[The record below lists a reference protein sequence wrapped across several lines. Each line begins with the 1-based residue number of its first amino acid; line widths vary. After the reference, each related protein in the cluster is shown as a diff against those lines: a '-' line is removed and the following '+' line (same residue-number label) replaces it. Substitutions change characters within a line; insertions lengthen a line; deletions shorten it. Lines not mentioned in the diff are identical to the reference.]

1 MKKLLA
7 CILALVMIASIF
19 AGCNTQTPAPATDPT
34 NAPSEEA
41 NIPSTNNSAEDLK
54 AAAAYVK
61 AIYKEAATST
71 PTDYQRVGSVRV
83 GDVEYTVVWT
93 VDVGEDVVKVVPN
106 NDGTVTMVIGTAI
119 EGETPYVLTA
129 SVSNAEGATESVS
142 FNYFIPAPLGS
153 QTEIVDMAY
162 ALEVGATM
170 DAPATLTGVVTE
182 IDTPYSDQYKNV
194 TVIMTVEGRED
205 KPIMC
210 YRLKGDG
217 AEDIMPGDI
226 ITVTGY
232 IKNYKGTIE
241 FDQGCTLDK
250 LVKGENSFVMP
261 TDPREIVLAAYALEW
276 NQALPKA
283 VTLTGQIIEVQTP
296 FTSFYNNITVVMRV
310 NEAPNLPI
318 VAFRLKGNEAYK
330 IWLGD
335 TITVTGTLKNYKG
348 TIEFD
353 AGCTLDSWKETGVN
367 DPFFCKAE
375 DAAVYA
381 NANLANRQNL
391 YGEYLITGRVM
402 KDGASPV
409 IAVDIDG
416 TTLEIECYK
425 LNMNGKSVNAG
436 DYISVRGYFSK
447 SSKGALQICGYLACL
462 DRTTLKEAMEEASG
476 LANGEHLFYNST
488 ITGTIKIDEAYSEK
502 YGNITFTVTA
512 EDGTSIKVYRIEG
525 YGADQLVDGDVVTVT
540 GPLTAYKGTPQFDS
554 NATFLCNRVLPK
566 TLKEQLAAAATLAN
580 NTYLPVESTV
590 TGTVVINTDYSAQ
603 YGNITFTV
611 TDSEGNSV
619 YCYRVKGD
627 GMDTLADG
635 DTVTVTGNLTA
646 YNKKAQF
653 DSTAKVT
660 VVAKGEGPVTPDQPD
675 VPAEELKTLA
685 QQIAAAEK
693 LASQTYLESVKSTIT
708 GTVEINTEYNSQH
721 GNVTFTVTNSDGISI
736 YCFRMKG
743 DDASKV
749 ATGDT
754 VTVTGNLYNYNGGV
768 QFYGVEDKATFTID
782 KKADGGSTETPEVTV
797 PTGKPVTITTKFGTA
812 DTTLSAEQAVWTQN
826 GITITND
833 RNGAQNACY
842 TNYKDGYEIRVYN
855 DGSKL
860 TIAYPGMTALVFDV
874 DDYKANYVEI
884 LDGALKEAGFTTAV
898 SGQTITVNLPAAADS
913 ISFLNNGS
921 AQFRLNSVTVY
932 VPEGSETPNPNPGE
946 GEGGETG
953 TTYTK
958 ITSMDQLV
966 SGTYVL
972 VASSGY
978 APLKVDGTW
987 ILATQPTVSG
997 DKVTDA
1003 KEAVWILSVDGTS
1016 VTLQDAAGTFIAP
1029 KGGNSNGLAT
1039 TKYSWNV
1046 TFADGAFQFAGVG
1059 EDTVVLASN
1068 VGSQNK
1074 FRAYKTSTVS
1084 GNPAGYPS
1092 TFVLYKLDVA

>member
-41 NIPSTNNSAEDLK
+41 NIPSTDNSAEDLK

-83 GDVEYTVVWT
+83 GDVEYTIVWT
-93 VDVGEDVVKVVPN
+93 ADVAEDVVKVVPN
-106 NDGTVTMVIGTAI
+106 GDGTVTMVIGTAI

-142 FNYFIPAPLGS
+142 FNYYIPAPLGS

-162 ALEVGATM
+162 ALEVGATL

-182 IDTPYSDQYKNV
+182 IDTPYSAQYKNV

-210 YRLKGDG
+210 YRVKGDG
-217 AEDIMPGDI
+217 AEDIMPGDT

-462 DRTTLKEAMEEASG
+462 DRTTLKEAMEEASQLTSG
-476 LANGEHLFYNST
+476 NLFYNST
-488 ITGTIKIDEAYSEK
+488 ITGTIKIDTPYSEQ

-512 EDGTSIKVYRIEG
+512 EDGTSIKVYRIKG

-540 GPLTAYKGTPQFDS
+540 GPLTAFKGTPQFDS
-554 NATFLCNRVLPK
+554 KATFLCNRVLPK

-590 TGTVVINTDYSAQ
+590 TGTVKINTAYSAQ

-675 VPAEELKTLA
+675 VPVEELKTLA

-693 LASQTYLESVKSTIT
+693 LAHDTSLSVESTIT
-708 GTVEINTEYNSQH
+708 GVVSDVDYNSDYNNITF
-721 GNVTFTVTNSDGISI
+721 NVTNTDGIKLV
-736 YCFRMKG
+736 CFRLVF
-743 DDASKV
+743 DDM
-749 ATGDT
+749 ATLANGDT
-754 VTVTGNLYNYNGGV
+754 VTVKGYLKNYNGT
-768 QFYGVEDKATFTID
+768 VEFVKGATVTVD
-782 KKADGGSTETPEVTV
+782 KKADGGSTETPDTPEVTV

-833 RNGAQNACY
+833 RNGAQNGCY
-842 TNYKDGYEIRVYN
+842 TNYQNGYEIRVYN

-874 DDYKANYVEI
+874 NDYKDNYVEI

-913 ISFLNNGS
+913 ISFLNNGT

-932 VPEGSETPNPNPGE
+932 VPEGSETPDPNPGE
-946 GEGGETG
+946 GEGGETPSESKTVSFTFG
-953 TTYTK
+953 ENGEEK
-958 ITSMDQLV
+958 HVDGSDITSYEE
-966 SGTYVL
+966 T
-972 VASSGY
+972 
-978 APLKVDGTW
+978 VDGYTLTLTAMTKAYGSAFDAKGNSV
-987 ILATQPTVSG
+987 IKLGTSKAVGGFTLTVPSDVTSVVIHIAKYKEKDTTVSINGTEYVINGASNNGEYDAITIDTSSVKTIELITVSG
-997 DKVTDA
+997 KCRA
-1003 KEAVWILSVDGTS
+1003 MI
-1016 VTLQDAAGTFIAP
+1016 
-1029 KGGNSNGLAT
+1029 NGIDF
-1039 TKYSWNV
+1039 KI
-1046 TFADGAFQFAGVG
+1046 G
-1059 EDTVVLASN
+1059 
-1068 VGSQNK
+1068 
-1074 FRAYKTSTVS
+1074 
-1084 GNPAGYPS
+1084 
-1092 TFVLYKLDVA
+1092 

>member
-675 VPAEELKTLA
+675 VPVEELKTLA

-693 LASQTYLESVKSTIT
+693 LAHDTSLSVESTIT
-708 GTVEINTEYNSQH
+708 GVVSDVDYNSDYNNITF
-721 GNVTFTVTNSDGISI
+721 NVTNTDGIKLV
-736 YCFRMKG
+736 CFRLVF
-743 DDASKV
+743 DDM
-749 ATGDT
+749 ATLANGDT
-754 VTVTGNLYNYNGGV
+754 VTVKGYLKNYDGT
-768 QFYGVEDKATFTID
+768 VEFVRGATVTVD
-782 KKADGGSTETPEVTV
+782 KKADGGSTETPGTPEVTV

-833 RNGAQNACY
+833 RNGAQNGCY

-855 DGSKL
+855 GGSKL

-874 DDYKANYVEI
+874 NDNKDNYVEI

-913 ISFLNNGS
+913 ISFQNNGA

-932 VPEGSETPNPNPGE
+932 VPEGSETPDPNPGE
-946 GEGGETG
+946 GEGGETPSESKTVSFTFG
-953 TTYTK
+953 ENGEENHVDGSE
-958 ITSMDQLV
+958 ITSYEETVAGYTLTLTAMSKAYGSAFDAKGNSAIKLGTSKAVGGFTLTVPSDVTSVVIHIAKYKEKDTTV
-966 SGTYVL
+966 SINGTEYVING
-972 VASSGY
+972 ASN
-978 APLKVDGTW
+978 DGEYDAIT
-987 ILATQPTVSG
+987 IDTSSVKTIELITVSG
-997 DKVTDA
+997 KCRA
-1003 KEAVWILSVDGTS
+1003 MI
-1016 VTLQDAAGTFIAP
+1016 
-1029 KGGNSNGLAT
+1029 NGIDF
-1039 TKYSWNV
+1039 KI
-1046 TFADGAFQFAGVG
+1046 G
-1059 EDTVVLASN
+1059 
-1068 VGSQNK
+1068 
-1074 FRAYKTSTVS
+1074 
-1084 GNPAGYPS
+1084 
-1092 TFVLYKLDVA
+1092 